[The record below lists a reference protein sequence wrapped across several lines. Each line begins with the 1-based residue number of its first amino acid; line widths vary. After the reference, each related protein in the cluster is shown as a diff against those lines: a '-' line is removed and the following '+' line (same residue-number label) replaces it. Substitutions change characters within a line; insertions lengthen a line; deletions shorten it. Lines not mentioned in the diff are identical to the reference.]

1 MRRKLSHYLHKQYFM
16 GKAVATSDFSHLTSE
31 NSSHTLG
38 KLPNNILK
46 ANNYTKQGQPTLFYK
61 NSKVQN

>member
-1 MRRKLSHYLHKQYFM
+1 M